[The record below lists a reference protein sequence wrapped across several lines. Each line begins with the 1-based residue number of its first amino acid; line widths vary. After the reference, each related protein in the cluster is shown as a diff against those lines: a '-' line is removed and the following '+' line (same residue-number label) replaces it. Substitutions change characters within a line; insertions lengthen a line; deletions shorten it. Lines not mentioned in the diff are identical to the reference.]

1 MRRIAVI
8 SGLLSMT
15 MISSAQVLVDSN
27 GKMAVGIDVNSYN
40 TTYSRFSVNTRGDN
54 NTLSS
59 FNSNG
64 YSTGIRIDQSAQN
77 SSTSSTRYGLDVYA
91 DNISNKTIYGIR
103 TMTMAGSST
112 PGCTSYGLWSM
123 AGRGESGKTYGICT
137 SILYGNNGAGI
148 FASDGSNSYGVT
160 LSDRWAGYFDG
171 KVKVTQ
177 SINCP
182 VFSTGSD
189 YRLKENIRS
198 LSSGSLDRVMEMNVI
213 QYNLKQFEVES
224 NDTTSEKHYLY
235 DPESEVF
242 KNTHYGLIAQELQ
255 ELYPDLVLK
264 GGDGFLSVNY
274 MELIPILIKSIQE
287 LKTQLDAVTD
297 PVRHAQTKG
306 DINMTSPVTG
316 LETQLFQNTPNP
328 FTENT
333 TIECVVGN
341 DVKNAS
347 LYIYD
352 MNGRQ
357 IDVLPVEGRGNT
369 AVTIEGRSLEAG
381 IYLYSLIADGQVI
394 ETKRMILTR

>member
-1 MRRIAVI
+1 M
-8 SGLLSMT
+8 
-15 MISSAQVLVDSN
+15 LVDSN

-40 TTYSRFSVNTRGDN
+40 STYSRFSVNTRGDN
-54 NTLSS
+54 STLSS

-64 YSTGIRIDQSAQN
+64 YSTGIKIDQSAQN
-77 SSTSSTRYGLDVYA
+77 TSTSSVRYGLDVYA
-91 DNISNKTIYGIR
+91 DNVPNKTIYGIR
-103 TMTMAGSST
+103 TMTMAGSATS
-112 PGCTSYGLWSM
+112 GCVSYGLWSM
-123 AGRGESGKTYGICT
+123 AARGESGKNYGICT
-137 SILYGNNGAGI
+137 SVLYGSNGAGI
-148 FASDGSNSYGVT
+148 FASDGSNTSGVT

-171 KVKVTQ
+171 KVKVTT
-177 SINCP
+177 SITSP

-198 LSSGSLDRVMEMNVI
+198 LAPGSLERIMDLNVV

-224 NDTTSEKHYLY
+224 NDPTPEKHYFY

-255 ELYPDLVLK
+255 EIYPDLVLT
-264 GGDGFLSVNY
+264 GGDGYLSVNY
-274 MELIPILIKSIQE
+274 MELIPILIQSVQE
-287 LKTQLDAVTD
+287 LKLQLDAVTG
-297 PVRHAQTKG
+297 VAKQSQTKG
-306 DINMTSPVTG
+306 DISTPESITT
-316 LETQLFQNTPNP
+316 LETQLFQNKPNP

-357 IDVLPVEGRGNT
+357 VDVLPVAGRGNT
-369 AVTIEGRSLEAG
+369 SVTIEGRSLEAG